1 MGYLDTSSINT
12 RSGTKKKYAYYV
24 PIKNFLCIFTS
35 ASHLSICGVFSVVEI
50 IFSFIKIFLF
60 SLSRLDYIIK
70 ITIKL
75 YGHFMPKVWAVNIHK
90 SEQNLLYL

>member
-1 MGYLDTSSINT
+1 MHIMYQSKIF
-12 RSGTKKKYAYYV
+12 YAY
-24 PIKNFLCIFTS
+24 L
-35 ASHLSICGVFSVVEI
+35 HLHLISLCGVFNVVEI